1 MRWNPAN
8 LYLIHTPNCQSRCL
22 RLFGYALY
30 ILIILLLI
38 FHFFSRQ
45 CLIFIEDDRID
56 ETDSL
61 KFNQW
66 LSGSVAV
73 SAFFGAEIN
82 RSKRSVFVSIV

>member
-1 MRWNPAN
+1 MLKIVWICSVYFDRLVVDFPFF
-8 LYLIHTPNCQSRCL
+8 QSPM
-22 RLFGYALY
+22 
-30 ILIILLLI
+30 
-38 FHFFSRQ
+38 SV
-45 CLIFIEDDRID
+45 FIEDDRID

>member
-1 MRWNPAN
+1 MLKIVW
-8 LYLIHTPNCQSRCL
+8 ICSVHFD
-22 RLFGYALY
+22 RLVVDFP
-30 ILIILLLI
+30 
-38 FHFFSRQ
+38 FFNRQ